1 MTIAVIQDRP
11 IYKYNNDYFFVN
23 YSDIVKYGKLCD
35 KLIYCCSVE
44 LTSDETLVAKY
55 KCWRDFNFLEIREVI
70 KSPLKEFI
78 HTSSYNKNAVKNV
91 ASKADIV
98 VIKTPSITIGRWAY
112 RYLKKI
118 GKKCILESIACGWD
132 SYWYHNLK
140 GKIMAVP
147 SYLNMKK
154 MIYNADYVVYVTN
167 RFLQERYPTKGKW
180 IAASNVVLEEADE
193 TILQKRLKRIDEI
206 QDNESLKIGTAGAVN
221 IKFKGQEYVIKAIAR
236 LKSEGISFD
245 YYLAGGGDQTRLAKL
260 ASKLGLEKN
269 VHFLGAVPKN
279 KMTEFYDSLD
289 IYIHPSLAE
298 GLPRVL
304 IEAERRALPSCG
316 ADAAG
321 TPELL
326 EDYFVFEKQD
336 VESVCKV
343 LKKFSKDVM
352 RKQAQINY
360 ERSKEYSLP
369 ILDERRKKF
378 YGDVLKKY
386 I

>member
-1 MTIAVIQDRP
+1 MVLTVIQDRP
-11 IYKYNNDYFFVN
+11 VYKYNNDYYFVN
-23 YSDIVKYGKLCD
+23 YSDIIKYGKLCD

-44 LTSDETLVAKY
+44 VTYDKSVISKY
-55 KCWRDFNFLEIREVI
+55 KCWRDFHFLEIKEVI
-70 KSPLKEFI
+70 KSPLKEFL
-78 HTSSYNKNAVKNV
+78 HTSSFNKIAVKDV
-91 ASKADIV
+91 VSRADIV
-98 VIKTPSITIGRWAY
+98 VIKLPSITIGRWAY
-112 RYLKKI
+112 RYLKRI

-147 SYLNMKK
+147 SYLNMRS

-167 RFLQERYPTKGKW
+167 KFLQVRYPTKGEW

-193 TILQKRLKRIDEI
+193 AILQKRLKKIDETKVN
-206 QDNESLKIGTAGAVN
+206 DSLKIGTAGAVN
-221 IKFKGQEYVIKAIAR
+221 IKFKGQEYVIRAIAR
-236 LKSEGISFD
+236 LKAEGIHFD
-245 YYLAGGGDQTRLAKL
+245 YYMAGGGDQTRLAKL
-260 ASKLGLEKN
+260 ASKLGIETS

-316 ADAAG
+316 AKAAG

-326 EDYFVFEKQD
+326 EDDFVFAKQD

-352 RKQAQINY
+352 RKQAQINFK
-360 ERSKEYSLP
+360 RSKEYSLP
-369 ILDERRKKF
+369 ILDERRKNF
-378 YGDVLKKY
+378 YREVLNN
-386 I
+386 